1 MTEVRSLIVRLE
13 AIAES
18 IDLDNFYSIGLS
30 PNNNNQIS
38 LQGRFTDTT
47 ARFAREIGIK
57 LEYQEDNGM
66 LKGESEDSK
75 LRIVLT

>member
-1 MTEVRSLIVRLE
+1 MTEVRSLIVRLDT
-13 AIAES
+13 IATS
-18 IDLDNFYSIGLS
+18 IDLDNFYAIGLS
-30 PNNNNQIS
+30 PNSNQIS

-66 LKGESEDSK
+66 LKGESEDGK

>member
-1 MTEVRSLIVRLE
+1 MTEVRSLIVRLD

-30 PNNNNQIS
+30 PNSNQIS

-47 ARFAREIGIK
+47 ARFAKEIGVK

-66 LKGESEDSK
+66 LKGESEDGK

>member
-1 MTEVRSLIVRLE
+1 MTEVRSLIVRLD

-30 PNNNNQIS
+30 PNSNQIN

-47 ARFAREIGIK
+47 ARFAKAVGIE
-57 LEYQEDNGM
+57 LEYQNDNGM
-66 LKGESEDSK
+66 LKGESEDGK

>member
-18 IDLDNFYSIGLS
+18 IDLDSFYAIGLS
-30 PNNNNQIS
+30 PNSNQIN

-57 LEYQEDNGM
+57 LEYQDDNGM
-66 LKGESEDSK
+66 LKGESEDGK

>member
-1 MTEVRSLIVRLE
+1 MAEVRSLIVRLE

-18 IDLDNFYSIGLS
+18 IDLDNFYAIGLS
-30 PNNNNQIS
+30 PNSNQIS

-57 LEYQEDNGM
+57 LEYQEENGM
-66 LKGESEDSK
+66 LKGESEDGK

>member
-1 MTEVRSLIVRLE
+1 MAKAEKLIEILQDL
-13 AIAES
+13 S
-18 IDLDNFYSIGLS
+18 DLTDLDNFYAIGLS
-30 PNNNNQIS
+30 PNSNQIS

-47 ARFAREIGIK
+47 ARFAKAINIK

-66 LKGESEDSK
+66 LKGESEDGE

>member
-1 MTEVRSLIVRLE
+1 MTEVRSLIVRLD

-30 PNNNNQIS
+30 PNSNQIS

-47 ARFAREIGIK
+47 SRFAKEIGVK

-66 LKGESEDSK
+66 LKGESEDGK

>member
-1 MTEVRSLIVRLE
+1 MTEVRSLIVRLD

-30 PNNNNQIS
+30 PNSNQIS

-47 ARFAREIGIK
+47 ARFAKEIGIK

>member
-1 MTEVRSLIVRLE
+1 MTEVRSLIVRLD

-30 PNNNNQIS
+30 PNSNQIS

-47 ARFAREIGIK
+47 ARFAKEIGIK
-57 LEYQEDNGM
+57 LEYQEENGM
-66 LKGESEDSK
+66 LKGESEDGK
-75 LRIVLT
+75 LRIVLK

>member
-1 MTEVRSLIVRLE
+1 MENTNSLISRLE
-13 AIAES
+13 AISEL
-18 IDLDNFYSIGLS
+18 IDLDNFYAIGLS
-30 PNNNNQIS
+30 PNSNQIS

-57 LEYQEDNGM
+57 LEYQDDNGM
-66 LKGESEDSK
+66 LKGESEDGK

>member
-1 MTEVRSLIVRLE
+1 MAEVRNLIVRLD

-18 IDLDNFYSIGLS
+18 IDLDNFYAIGLS
-30 PNNNNQIS
+30 PNSNQIS

-47 ARFAREIGIK
+47 ARFAREVGIK
-57 LEYQEDNGM
+57 LEYQEETGM
-66 LKGESEDSK
+66 LKGESEDGK

>member
-1 MTEVRSLIVRLE
+1 MTEVRSLIVRLD

-30 PNNNNQIS
+30 PNSNQIS